1 MVLRRVELFGFKS
14 FADRSHMEFGEGVSA
29 LLGPNGC
36 GKSNIVDA
44 VKWVL
49 GEQGTRS
56 LRADRMEDVI
66 FNGTDARK
74 PVNVA
79 EVTLILENSDGVLPI
94 DFQEVS
100 VKRRLHRSGE
110 SEYFINGT
118 PVKLKDVRELF
129 YDTGIGKS
137 AYSIMEQGKIDQIL
151 SNKPEE
157 RRHIFEEAAAITKY
171 KVRGKEAERKLERTE
186 DNMRQVE
193 NIIGEVKRSYE
204 TLQKQSEKTLRYR
217 ELKSRRFETE
227 RDLQLQRLKG
237 FLDDKRK
244 KEQQLEEKTQ
254 RRDALKKEID
264 GINESLEANL
274 DEVNSMETDLMEAQ
288 KQLYSVEAD
297 TSNREHQIGMFKERL
312 EELRSKIETEKGRQ
326 ETLAQKAGELDAEI
340 ERQQQQ
346 IADLEHRITD
356 VEANVSEFEQS
367 IETALGRIRE
377 NERTITGHETRIDEL
392 QQEQENLNTDIR
404 ALTEDIV
411 TELDERLKQMGYSR
425 GERARTSE
433 ALNEELARLRT
444 HIEGKQALLGDVE
457 ATAAAD
463 GERVKRVLESVQRE
477 NAGSIEALARI
488 ESLVEQYTSLSPT
501 FLDEFLA
508 PEGIITRKRE
518 LDEEVAERGRRITQA
533 REQITQ
539 LRSDNEHLSSKIDE
553 YRKTLEELRVNRAQM
568 RTQAGGLRDALERSR
583 RERRELDG
591 QIEGIKRE
599 IERDGERQEEI
610 RVKVGDLEQEKEKL
624 VAREQELR
632 GKLDELRNSITTRNK
647 ELAGKEQTLKSS
659 MDKLGKLQSEVE
671 KLQMSTT
678 ETATEIRNVY
688 DNFSERHSRDLHEYE
703 DRMFELGKTQ
713 AELRKELSEIR
724 EEEQSIGSV
733 NLMAPEE
740 FSEIKER
747 YDFLA
752 GQLEDL
758 KKARA
763 DLLRVTEE
771 IHSESTRLFLETY
784 DKVKK
789 NFHTMFRRLFG
800 GGRGELRLTDP
811 DNVLD
816 SGIEIFAQPP
826 GKKLENITLLSGGE
840 RSLTAVALLFATY
853 MVKPSPFCLLDEI
866 DAALDENNVGR
877 FVDMLR
883 EFSAY
888 SQFIVITHNKKTVAS
903 AQTLLG
909 VTMEEPGV
917 SKLVTMRI
925 DQKDAVHA

>member
-1 MVLRRVELFGFKS
+1 
-14 FADRSHMEFGEGVSA
+14 MEFGEGVSA

-49 GEQGTRS
+49 GEQGTKS

-74 PVNVA
+74 AVNVS

-100 VKRRLHRSGE
+100 VKRRLYRSGE
-110 SEYFINGT
+110 SEYFINGS

-193 NIIGEVKRSYE
+193 NILGEVKRSYD
-204 TLQKQSEKTLRYR
+204 TLQKQSQKTLRYR
-217 ELKSRRFETE
+217 ELKSERFEVE
-227 RDLQLQRLKG
+227 RDLQLLRLKG
-237 FLDDKRK
+237 FLEEKRK
-244 KEQQLEEKTQ
+244 KEHRLAGKTEE
-254 RRDALKKEID
+254 RDTLKKEID
-264 GINESLEANL
+264 GINESLEENL
-274 DEVNSMETDLMEAQ
+274 DKVNSMETELMEAQ
-288 KQLYSVEAD
+288 KQLYSVEVD
-297 TSNREHQIGMFKERL
+297 KSNRDHQIGMFRERQ
-312 EELRSKIETEKGRQ
+312 EEIRTKIETEKGRL
-326 ETLAQKAGELDAEI
+326 ETISRKAEELDGEIEKQKA
-340 ERQQQQ
+340 Q
-346 IADLEHRITD
+346 IADLEKRIAD
-356 VEANVSEFEQS
+356 VEANVGEFEHS

-377 NERTITGHETRIDEL
+377 NEKTISAHETRIEEL
-392 QQEQENLNTDIR
+392 QGEQEQLNVEIR

-411 TELDERLKQMGYSR
+411 TELDDRLKQMGYSR
-425 GERARTSE
+425 GERARTAES
-433 ALNEELARLRT
+433 LSEELGRLRT
-444 HIEGKQALLGDVE
+444 HIEGKQALLSDLESTAMADSARVESVLQSVQKENAASVE
-457 ATAAAD
+457 A
-463 GERVKRVLESVQRE
+463 LS
-477 NAGSIEALARI
+477 RI

-518 LDEEVAERGRRITQA
+518 LDEQVAERGSRIAGA
-533 REQITQ
+533 REQITA
-539 LRSDNEHLSSKIDE
+539 LRGENDHLSGKIEE

-568 RTQAGGLRDALERSR
+568 RTQAGGVKDALERSI
-583 RERRELDG
+583 RERKELDG
-591 QIEGIKRE
+591 QIETINRDIK
-599 IERDGERQEEI
+599 RDGERREEI
-610 RVKVGDLEQEKEKL
+610 TGKVAALEKEKEGL
-624 VAREQELR
+624 TARETELKGKLEELR
-632 GKLDELRNSITTRNK
+632 ESISTRNK
-647 ELAGKEQTLKSS
+647 DLVSKERSLKSS
-659 MDKLGKLQSEVE
+659 MDRLGKLQSEVE
-671 KLQMSTT
+671 KLQMSAT
-678 ETATEIRNVY
+678 ETTTEIRNVY

-703 DRMFELGKTQ
+703 DRMYEIGKTQ
-713 AELRKELSEIR
+713 ADLRAVISGIR
-724 EEEQSIGSV
+724 EEEQAIGSV

-740 FSEIKER
+740 FEEIRER

-758 KKARA
+758 RKARQ
-763 DLLRVTEE
+763 DLLQVTEE
-771 IHSESTRLFLETY
+771 IHQESTRLFLETY

-811 DNVLD
+811 DNVLET
-816 SGIEIFAQPP
+816 GIEIFAQPP

-840 RSLTAVALLFATY
+840 RSLTAVSLLFATY

-877 FVDMLR
+877 FVNMLQ
-883 EFSAY
+883 EFSVY
-888 SQFIVITHNKKTVAS
+888 SQFIVITHNKKTVA
-903 AQTLLG
+903 AAKTLLG

-925 DQKDAVHA
+925 DKKDPVHA

>member
-1 MVLRRVELFGFKS
+1 
-14 FADRSHMEFGEGVSA
+14 MEFGEGVSA

-49 GEQGTRS
+49 GEQGTKS

-74 PVNVA
+74 AVNVS
-79 EVTLILENSDGVLPI
+79 EVTLVLENSDGVLPI

-100 VKRRLHRSGE
+100 VKRRLYRSGE
-110 SEYFINGT
+110 SEYFINGSA
-118 PVKLKDVRELF
+118 VKLKDVRELF

-193 NIIGEVKRSYE
+193 NILGEVKRSYD
-204 TLQKQSEKTLRYR
+204 TLQKQSQKTLRYR
-217 ELKSRRFETE
+217 ELKSERFEVE
-227 RDLQLQRLKG
+227 RDLQLLRLKG
-237 FLDDKRK
+237 FLEEKRK
-244 KEQQLEEKTQ
+244 KEQRLSEKTDE
-254 RRDALKKEID
+254 RDTLKREID
-264 GINESLEANL
+264 GINESLEENL
-274 DEVNSMETDLMEAQ
+274 DKVNSMETELMEAQ
-288 KQLYSVEAD
+288 KQLYSVEVD
-297 TSNREHQIGMFKERL
+297 KSNRDHQIGMFRERQ
-312 EELRSKIETEKGRQ
+312 EEIRAKIETEKGRL
-326 ETLAQKAGELDAEI
+326 ETISRKAEELDGEIEKQKA
-340 ERQQQQ
+340 Q
-346 IADLEHRITD
+346 IADLEKRIAD
-356 VEANVSEFEQS
+356 VEANVGEFEQS

-377 NERTITGHETRIDEL
+377 NEKSISGQETRIEEL
-392 QQEQENLNTDIR
+392 QGEQEQLNVEIR

-425 GERARTSE
+425 GERARTAE
-433 ALNEELARLRT
+433 ALSEELGRLRT
-444 HIEGKQALLGDVE
+444 HIEGKQALLSDLE
-457 ATAAAD
+457 SAAAAD
-463 GERVKRVLESVQRE
+463 AARVRSVLQSVQKE
-477 NAGSIEALARI
+477 NAASVEALSRIEA
-488 ESLVEQYTSLSPT
+488 LVEQYTSLSPT

-518 LDEEVAERGRRITQA
+518 LDEQVAERGSRISGA
-533 REQITQ
+533 REQITA
-539 LRSDNEHLSSKIDE
+539 LRGENDHLSGKIEE

-568 RTQAGGLRDALERSR
+568 RTQAGGVKDALERSI
-583 RERRELDG
+583 RERKELDG
-591 QIEGIKRE
+591 QIETINRD
-599 IERDGERQEEI
+599 IRVDGERGEEI
-610 RVKVGDLEQEKEKL
+610 TGKVAALEKEKEGL
-624 VAREQELR
+624 TARETELKGKLEELR
-632 GKLDELRNSITTRNK
+632 ESISTRNK
-647 ELAGKEQTLKSS
+647 DLVKKERSLKSS
-659 MDKLGKLQSEVE
+659 MDRLGKLQSEVE
-671 KLQMSTT
+671 KLQMSAT

-703 DRMFELGKTQ
+703 DRMYEIGKTQ
-713 AELRKELSEIR
+713 ADLRAVISGIR
-724 EEEQSIGSV
+724 EEEQAIGSV

-740 FSEIKER
+740 FEEIKER
-747 YDFLA
+747 YDFLS

-758 KKARA
+758 RKARQ
-763 DLLRVTEE
+763 DLLQVTEE
-771 IHSESTRLFLETY
+771 IHQESTRLFLETY

-811 DNVLD
+811 DNVLET
-816 SGIEIFAQPP
+816 GIEIFAQPP

-840 RSLTAVALLFATY
+840 RSLTAVSLLFATY

-877 FVDMLR
+877 FVNMLQ

-888 SQFIVITHNKKTVAS
+888 SQFIVITHNKKTVA
-903 AQTLLG
+903 AAKTLLG

-925 DQKDAVHA
+925 DKKDPVHA

>member
-1 MVLRRVELFGFKS
+1 
-14 FADRSHMEFGEGVSA
+14 MEFGEGVSA

-100 VKRRLHRSGE
+100 VKRRLYRSGE
-110 SEYFINGT
+110 SEYFINGS
-118 PVKLKDVRELF
+118 PVKLKEVRELF

-171 KVRGKEAERKLERTE
+171 KVRGREAERKLERTE
-186 DNMRQVE
+186 ENMRQVE
-193 NIIGEVKRSYE
+193 NILGEVKRSYD
-204 TLQKQSEKTLRYR
+204 TLKKQSEKTLRYR
-217 ELKSRRFETE
+217 ELKAQRFEVE
-227 RDLQLQRLKG
+227 RDLQLLRLKA
-237 FLDDKRK
+237 FLEDKRK
-244 KEQQLEEKTQ
+244 KEARLSEKTGE
-254 RRDALKKEID
+254 RDGLKKEID
-264 GINESLEANL
+264 GINEYLEQNL
-274 DEVNSMETDLMEAQ
+274 DMVNTMETELMEAQ
-288 KQLYSVEAD
+288 KHLYSVEVD
-297 TSNREHQIGMFKERL
+297 KNNRDHQIGMFRERG
-312 EELRSKIETEKGRQ
+312 EEIRQKIEAEKGRL
-326 ETLAQKAGELDAEI
+326 ETLSRKAEELDSEIEKQKA
-340 ERQQQQ
+340 Q
-346 IADLEHRITD
+346 IADLEARIAD
-356 VEANVSEFEQS
+356 VEENVSSFEKS
-367 IETALGRIRE
+367 IDTALNRIRD
-377 NERTITGHETRIDEL
+377 NEKAITGHESRIEEL
-392 QQEQENLNTDIR
+392 QGEQERINTDIR

-411 TELDERLKQMGYSR
+411 TELDERLKQTGYSR
-425 GERARTSE
+425 GERSRTAES
-433 ALNEELARLRT
+433 LTEEIGRLRT
-444 HIEGKQALLGDVE
+444 HIEGKRALLSDLE
-457 ATAAAD
+457 ASATADAT
-463 GERVKRVLESVQRE
+463 RMRSVIESVQKE
-477 NAGSIEALARI
+477 NAASVEALSRI
-488 ESLVEQYTSLSPT
+488 EQLVAKYTSLSPT

-508 PEGIITRKRE
+508 PEGIITRKRD
-518 LDEEVAERGRRITQA
+518 LDEQVAERGRRIASA
-533 REQITQ
+533 REQIGE
-539 LRSDNEHLSSKIDE
+539 LRGENEKLSAKIDE
-553 YRKTLEELRVNRAQM
+553 YRNTLEELRVNRAQM
-568 RTQAGGLRDALERSR
+568 RTQAGGLNDALERSI

-591 QIEGIKRE
+591 QIEATNRE
-599 IERDGERQEEI
+599 IRQDGDRREEI
-610 RVKVGDLEQEKEKL
+610 SVKVGELETEKEGL
-624 VAREQELR
+624 AAREKELR
-632 GKLDELRNSITTRNK
+632 ATLDKLKESISSRNK
-647 ELAGKEQTLKSS
+647 DLVSKEQSLKAS
-659 MDKLGKLQSEVE
+659 MDRLGKLQSEVE
-671 KLQMSTT
+671 KLQMSVT

-688 DNFSERHSRDLHEYE
+688 DNFSDRHSRDLHEYE
-703 DRMFELGKTQ
+703 HRMYEIGKTQ
-713 AELRKELSEIR
+713 ADLRGAVSEIR
-724 EEEQSIGSV
+724 AEEQAIGSV

-740 FSEIKER
+740 FEEVKER
-747 YDFLA
+747 YEFLT

-758 KKARA
+758 RKARQ
-763 DLLRVTEE
+763 DLLRVTQE
-771 IHSESTRLFLETY
+771 IHAESTRLFLETY
-784 DKVKK
+784 EKVKK

-811 DNVLD
+811 DNVLET
-816 SGIEIFAQPP
+816 GIEIFAQPP

-877 FVDMLR
+877 FVNMLL
-883 EFSAY
+883 EFSSF
-888 SQFIVITHNKKTVAS
+888 SQFIVITHNKKTVAA

-925 DQKDAVHA
+925 DRKDPVHA